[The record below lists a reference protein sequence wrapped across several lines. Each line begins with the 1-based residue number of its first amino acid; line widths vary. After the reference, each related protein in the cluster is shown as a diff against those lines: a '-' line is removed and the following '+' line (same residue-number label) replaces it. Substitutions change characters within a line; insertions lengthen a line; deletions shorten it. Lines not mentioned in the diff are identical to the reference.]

1 MQTDL
6 ALVLGLV
13 IGAFT
18 VPGIL
23 AALSERRA
31 PRASG
36 LTILIAIGLVTYA
49 VMVNPGGYSV
59 EEIPDVFSRVAAQLF

>member
-13 IGAFT
+13 IGGFT
-18 VPGIL
+18 VPAVL
-23 AALSERRA
+23 AGLSERRP
-31 PRASG
+31 PRAS
-36 LTILIAIGLVTYA
+36 LLPILAAIALVTYA
-49 VMVNPGGYSV
+49 VMMNPGGYSV